1 MKHGKQTTKPEGQ
14 FCTLSD
20 FLCEVE
26 AMMNVCF
33 AGSVVR
39 KESEIE
45 YVAPTGESY
54 SFVVKNG

>member
-1 MKHGKQTTKPEGQ
+1 MNNLEAQS
-14 FCTLSD
+14 CTLSD

-33 AGSVVR
+33 IGSVVR

-45 YVAPTGESY
+45 YVAPTGES
-54 SFVVKNG
+54 FLIAVKNR